1 MQSVVE
7 LYGVSVDKFDA
18 TMLFGSYGLGRRVS
32 ISSSG
37 PTVSHWPS
45 PPQGT

>member
-1 MQSVVE
+1 MKSVVE
-7 LYGVSVDKFDA
+7 LYGVSLDKSGA
-18 TMLFGSYGLGRRVS
+18 IMLFGSYGLGRGVS

-37 PTVSHWPS
+37 PTVFRWPS